1 MESNQLFS
9 IRKAVAD
16 DVPLIL
22 QFILD
27 LAEYEQLRHEVVT
40 DEDTL
45 RTWIFE
51 RHGAE
56 VLIAQEGD
64 EPVGFALY
72 FHNFSTFLGRCGI
85 YLEDLF
91 VRPEHRGKGYGLAL
105 MVDLCTA
112 VMSGGLTSP
121 HMKQADGEH
130 TCHCFWAMD
139 YGIFGDKAAQRQ
151 AASQLL
157 QELRYFFN
165 D

>member
-51 RHGAE
+51 RHGAD

-64 EPVGFALY
+64 
-72 FHNFSTFLGRCGI
+72 
-85 YLEDLF
+85 
-91 VRPEHRGKGYGLAL
+91 
-105 MVDLCTA
+105 
-112 VMSGGLTSP
+112 
-121 HMKQADGEH
+121 
-130 TCHCFWAMD
+130 
-139 YGIFGDKAAQRQ
+139 
-151 AASQLL
+151 
-157 QELRYFFN
+157 
-165 D
+165 

>member
-64 EPVGFALY
+64 EPVGFAL
-72 FHNFSTFLGRCGI
+72 HLHRPGPLRHRPGGS
-85 YLEDLF
+85 
-91 VRPEHRGKGYGLAL
+91 VRPPGAPGEGLRPGPAQAAGRHRRGGGLRTAGVVVPGLAQAL
-105 MVDLCTA
+105 HRLLSLPPRPAHGRVDGLPRGGGGPHQ
-112 VMSGGLTSP
+112 SGQGRLNR
-121 HMKQADGEH
+121 
-130 TCHCFWAMD
+130 
-139 YGIFGDKAAQRQ
+139 GI
-151 AASQLL
+151 
-157 QELRYFFN
+157 
-165 D
+165 